1 MKSCAENK
9 EYNRGVRI
17 LDKAIG
23 LVEYKTV
30 AAGITAA
37 DKMVKASEVDILEAQ
52 TVCPGKYIVLLCGKL
67 SAVKAAVESG
77 IHDYE
82 DNVIDSFI
90 LGNPH
95 DSIFRGI
102 NGTAEINE
110 TQALGILETFSAASI
125 IVAAD
130 ICAKTAKVD
139 LIEIRIAKGMCGK
152 SYLLLTGELA
162 AVSASVEAASKN
174 LAESGMLLNKS
185 VIPNPD
191 KKLWE
196 KIL

>member
-1 MKSCAENK
+1 M
-9 EYNRGVRI
+9 
-17 LDKAIG
+17 DKAIG
-23 LVEYKTV
+23 LVEYMNV
-30 AAGITAA
+30 SAGITAA
-37 DKMVKASEVDILEAQ
+37 DKMVKSSEVDILEAQ
-52 TVCPGKYIVLLCGKL
+52 TVCPGKYIVLICGEL
-67 SAVKAAVESG
+67 SAVKAAIENG
-77 IHDYE
+77 IHDFE
-82 DNVIDSFI
+82 ENVIDSFI

-95 DSIFRGI
+95 DSIFKGI

-110 TQALGILETFSAASI
+110 KRALGIIETFSAASI

-130 ICAKTAKVD
+130 VCAKTAKVD

-162 AVSASVEAASKN
+162 AVNASVEAGSQQVAKN
-174 LAESGMLLNKS
+174 GMLLSKS